1 MVPLA
6 RIKDVLEYDPDSGFF
21 YWRVSLNARAPVDAI
36 AGTLRPDGYVK
47 IQIDGVPMMAHRIA
61 WFWVHGEI
69 PEHEID
75 HENRVRYD
83 NRIGNLRPATSKQNK
98 ENQSLRVT
106 NTSGHKGVHWDK
118 AREKWMA
125 FVVHHR
131 KFKNLGRYD
140 DMNQAIEVAEDAR
153 RQLFTHHNVI

>member
-6 RIKDVLEYDPDSGFF
+6 RIKEVLEYDPDSGFF
-21 YWRVSLNARAPVDAI
+21 YWRVSLNARAPVGAI
-36 AGTLRPDGYVK
+36 AGTLRPDGYIK
-47 IQIDGVPMMAHRIA
+47 IQIDGVPMMAHRLA
-61 WFWVHGEI
+61 WFWVHGVV

-83 NRIGNLRPATSKQNK
+83 NRIDNLRPATSKQNK

-140 DMNQAIEVAEDAR
+140 DLNQAIKVAEDAR